1 MTLVSKI
8 DSVLIIRQ
16 IMKSNKIEY
25 SLYNVSQLIPMT
37 LLLKSRQK
45 SLAVVVSEHPNKW
58 LLIYLF
64 FSFFVIYNNIF

>member
-25 SLYNVSQLIPMT
+25 SLYNVILNV
-37 LLLKSRQK
+37 K
-45 SLAVVVSEHPNKW
+45 VN
-58 LLIYLF
+58 
-64 FSFFVIYNNIF
+64 